1 MGPLPLCAENLTGSI
16 PGKLSDNG
24 ALKAG
29 LLADIQ
35 VAGHLDNA
43 QVLIRIN
50 HCLNLL
56 LLLCRRLLGRCLLR
70 RKLLLSGLGRAC
82 RPRLLRLRASR
93 LLPGKAGYGSP
104 HHKYNKHNE
113 DQSRQGKQQIPGV
126 PSLVSPS
133 SGFIQAGHI
142 IFMLEHGASSS
153 PHCKSRNLL

>member
-1 MGPLPLCAENLTGSI
+1 MF
-16 PGKLSDNG
+16 
-24 ALKAG
+24 
-29 LLADIQ
+29 
-35 VAGHLDNA
+35 
-43 QVLIRIN
+43 LIRRSKIIRPVSVTED
-50 HCLNLL
+50 HLL
-56 LLLCRRLLGRCLLR
+56 VVTLVHSITGIWKMQGVFSDIRYLYSFAAFIKSSRLEAEAAALSLIHI
-70 RKLLLSGLGRAC
+70 LLSGLGRAC

-133 SGFIQAGHI
+133 YGFIQAGHI